1 MDVVSPE
8 KRSQIMSAVK
18 SKDTKAEILVRHYL
32 WSQGFRY
39 RIHRKDLP
47 GKPDISIAKYKLAI
61 FIHGCFWHGHEGCSR
76 GRLPKTKLEYWEPK
90 IRDNRNRDLRVQAEL
105 MRSGWAS
112 IIVWDC
118 QLRTKTSISSTLES
132 ITKSIESR
140 ISEANIYSH
149 NSASTNLGK

>member
-90 IRDNRNRDLRVQAEL
+90 IQANKSRDRIVQEEL
-105 MRSGWAS
+105 DRMGWNT
-112 IIVWDC
+112 IVIWDC
-118 QLRTKTSISSTLES
+118 ELRTKNVAETTVSRLLNSILEMAR
-132 ITKSIESR
+132 EF
-140 ISEANIYSH
+140 
-149 NSASTNLGK
+149 L